1 MVPLKFVSF
10 RVMGTFLS
18 ECRCYLISSVEK
30 FSAGLITAV
39 LSSLTLAVG
48 SLAGAREGRVDDTV
62 QYSVLPHLL
71 LLWMNADNN
80 LFA

>member
-1 MVPLKFVSF
+1 MFP
-10 RVMGTFLS
+10 S
-18 ECRCYLISSVEK
+18 ELWAPFGGNAPSISYPPEEK

-39 LSSLTLAVG
+39 LSALTLAAG